1 MEIAGKPY
9 IVPNVSRLERGA
21 SVMGGTLLAY
31 LGAKRR
37 DAWGAGLAIL
47 GAGLLRRGITGYC
60 YTYQYLGIRT
70 AEAGQGKNVS
80 VPYELG
86 IKLERAVS
94 INKPR
99 EEVFQFWRNLENLP
113 KFMKHLKS
121 VRITGDKTSHW
132 IANAPAGRTV
142 EWDAEI
148 INQVENELIAWR
160 SLEGST
166 IQNAGSVRFA
176 TAAGDRGTDI
186 RVSLQYNPPGGVVG
200 SLFAKL
206 FGEQPEQQ
214 ISEDLGRLKSMI
226 ESGQVATNT
235 GQTSGREQA
244 QHEKSIQKRSDEDS
258 VRQASEESFPASDAP
273 AYR

>member
-1 MEIAGKPY
+1 MEIVGKPY
-9 IVPNVSRLERGA
+9 IVPNVGKVERGA
-21 SVMGGTLLAY
+21 SILGGTLLAY
-31 LGAKRR
+31 IGAKRR

-70 AEAGQGKNVS
+70 AETGQGKHVS

-86 IKLERAVS
+86 IKVERAIS
-94 INKPR
+94 INKSR
-99 EEVFQFWRNLENLP
+99 EEVFRFWRNLENLP
-113 KFMKHLKS
+113 KFMKHLKA
-121 VRITGDKTSHW
+121 VKVTGPNTSHW
-132 IANAPAGRTV
+132 VANAPAGKTV

-148 INQVENELIAWR
+148 INEVENELIAWR

-166 IQNAGSVRFA
+166 VQNAGSVRFA
-176 TAAGDRGTDI
+176 KAAGDRGTEI

-200 SLFAKL
+200 SWFAKL

-214 ISEDLGRLKSMI
+214 ISEDLGRLKSVI
-226 ESGQVATNT
+226 ESGQVPTNS
-235 GQTSGREQA
+235 GQTSGREQER
-244 QHEKSIQKRSDEDS
+244 HEKSIQKRSDEAS
-258 VRQASEESFPASDAP
+258 VREASEESFPASDAP